1 MANLKPF
8 IAAVVGRSTL
18 LGFLWGAA
26 EGSVFFIVPD
36 VAVSFVALFSIRRCL
51 SCSLAA
57 ALGAAVAGASLHL
70 ATTFRPDA
78 AFATVHAV
86 PFVSERMF
94 SSAAV
99 DWDRYGL
106 WALFK
111 GAVSGVPYKVY
122 AIAAPQRFG
131 LVAFALA
138 TIPARL
144 FRFVAVGLGVAFAAR
159 ALPPRVRE
167 DPTRLAAIHAACWG
181 VFYAC
186 YWIGVS
192 AP

>member
-8 IAAVVGRSTL
+8 IAAVVGRSAP
-18 LGFLWGAA
+18 LGFLWGVA
-26 EGSVFFIVPD
+26 EGSVFFVVPD

-57 ALGAAVAGASLHL
+57 ALGAAVAGAGLYL
-70 ATTFRPDA
+70 TATLRPDA
-78 AFATVHAV
+78 AFAIVHAV
-86 PFVSERMF
+86 PFVTARML
-94 SSAAV
+94 SSAPL
-99 DWDRYGL
+99 DWDHYGL

-122 AIAAPQRFG
+122 AISAPQRSGF
-131 LVAFALA
+131 LAFALA

-144 FRFVAVGLGVAFAAR
+144 FRFVAVGLGAAFAAR
-159 ALPPRVRE
+159 ALPRRLRD
-167 DPTRLAAIHAACWG
+167 DPTRLVAVHAACWS

-192 AP
+192 A